1 MQANSSDNSK
11 QILKK
16 EYMPVEGEL
25 SDPEELLQ
33 VRPLLDPES
42 KGGGGGEHKLQSK
55 ATTKS
60 TSENLIRPLQTNS
73 HARVKIFNEDEESTK
88 IIELIYLEK
97 SYAKIILLVPLLAI
111 CTGLFFILF
120 LYWYPKLRKIFFY
133 SECTDVRRAT
143 HFFVVGTSKFTF

>member
-42 KGGGGGEHKLQSK
+42 KGGGG
-55 ATTKS
+55 
-60 TSENLIRPLQTNS
+60 
-73 HARVKIFNEDEESTK
+73 VD
-88 IIELIYLEK
+88 
-97 SYAKIILLVPLLAI
+97 
-111 CTGLFFILF
+111 
-120 LYWYPKLRKIFFY
+120 
-133 SECTDVRRAT
+133 
-143 HFFVVGTSKFTF
+143 